1 MSTIRRKPSIAFSW
15 HKSFT
20 ILTPWRKGKGDV
32 VLESEVVLTKMKL
45 LKNIHEKLLNT
56 EDSVSNI
63 SMSEQDISLP
73 LQVEETISVNSVAP
87 EPKLVESK
95 KDYLTAIFSS
105 SQLPG
110 LYKFESEDSG
120 VEMPSGANSPSTPTG
135 SEQSFVVHSRESSC
149 DSGNPNPHIQAS
161 SRLLSLEKSADSLET
176 EPASC
181 ICVQET
187 NLTVFQDR
195 PEDEMDNVLLEV
207 VRDSERL
214 ENRTVVEATESCED
228 GLVCTETEDTIIK
241 SDATE
246 NTDSI
251 IHAIDTYD
259 KNMDLPQR
267 PLRKSTTSDSLDE
280 YMEECCRLSEV
291 NQAQANPLGSGL
303 GYLEHICQLIEKIGQ
318 LQEHNLKLQ
327 KQICVLQK
335 DSTMKKTK
343 EDFFLQHCHCG
354 AGSLAFQESK
364 RHSRSDYTSLT
375 ASSGTLSDLSTIP
388 EGTHIPLRPA
398 FSDCEGG
405 RQQIAPVWRKG
416 FTRRSY
422 TEGEARYLNDSS
434 EVLFAPHRRPENYA
448 WGRVKE
454 LVKKS
459 KLRNQS
465 RLGLSSSSFKRSC
478 PQLYRWTLNRCS
490 IMRKHFPEEE
500 DMAKLYRT
508 WAKEERE
515 KGGQD
520 DVDEK
525 VICDW

>member
-1 MSTIRRKPSIAFSW
+1 MMSLKRRKSSMAFSW

-20 ILTPWRKGKGDV
+20 ILAPWRKGKGDMA
-32 VLESEVVLTKMKL
+32 LESEVVLTKMKL
-45 LKNIHEKLLNT
+45 FKNVHEKLLNT
-56 EDSVSNI
+56 EDFASNV
-63 SMSEQDISLP
+63 SMSEQDIPTP
-73 LQVEETISVNSVAP
+73 LKAEEEISVNSVAP
-87 EPKLVESK
+87 EPNMVESK
-95 KDYLTAIFSS
+95 KDYLSAIFSS

-149 DSGNPNPHIQAS
+149 DSGNPNPHIRAS
-161 SRLLSLEKSADSLET
+161 SCLLSLEQSTDSLQT

-181 ICVQET
+181 TYAQET
-187 NLTVFQDR
+187 NLTVLQD
-195 PEDEMDNVLLEV
+195 EDEMDNVQLEV

-214 ENRTVVEATESCED
+214 ENGTLVKASESSED
-228 GLVCTETEDTIIK
+228 GSVCAETVDTITEGDAAEDTG
-241 SDATE
+241 
-246 NTDSI
+246 SI
-251 IHAIDTYD
+251 IHAIDAYD
-259 KNMDLPQR
+259 GNMEVDLQQQ

-291 NQAQANPLGSGL
+291 NQAQSNPLGSGL

-327 KQICVLQK
+327 KQICILQK
-335 DSTMKKTK
+335 DSKMKKTK

-354 AGSLAFQESK
+354 AASLAFQELK

-375 ASSGTLSDLSTIP
+375 ASSGTLSDLTTIP

-405 RQQIAPVWRKG
+405 CQQIMPVWRKG

-422 TEGEARYLNDSS
+422 TEGEARYLSDSS
-434 EVLFAPHRRPENYA
+434 EVFSAPHRRK
-448 WGRVKE
+448 RQE
-454 LVKKS
+454 LYDRPRTS
-459 KLRNQS
+459 KI
-465 RLGLSSSSFKRSC
+465 GLSLASLALIS
-478 PQLYRWTLNRCS
+478 WTLNRCRM
-490 IMRKHFPEEE
+490 MRKHFPEEE
-500 DMAKLYRT
+500 DTLRLYRT
-508 WAKEERE
+508 WTMEEQG

-520 DVDEK
+520 DVDKK
-525 VICDW
+525 VICD